1 MIDLHCH
8 ILPNIDDGPQE
19 LLMSLDMANIAVK
32 AGITHLF
39 ATPHHLNGRYDNTK
53 SDILEHVHV
62 FNKHLQLNNIPLTV
76 HPGQEL
82 RIHREL
88 FLSLEHEEILTLDNR
103 GEFLLLELPSDQV
116 PSYTQNMVYELLL
129 KGITPIIVHP
139 ERNRGFIE
147 NQHLLF
153 NLVQEG
159 ALSQLTSGSII
170 GQFGKKVKYF
180 SEMII
185 EHNLTHFIATDAHNV
200 ESRGFSLQEAYESI
214 RKKYGINQTYFFK
227 ENAELLMRNQNLLR
241 EKPVKKRKRI
251 LGIF

>member
-1 MIDLHCH
+1 MHCH
-8 ILPNIDDGPQE
+8 IIPNVDDGPHE
-19 LLMSLDMANIAVK
+19 LLMSLEMANTAVK

-39 ATPHHLNGRYDNTK
+39 ATPHHMNGRYDNTK
-53 SDILEHVHV
+53 TDILEHVHM
-62 FNKHLQLNNIPLTV
+62 FNKHLQLNNVPLTV
-76 HPGQEL
+76 HPGQEI

-88 FLSLEHEEILTLDNR
+88 FLSLEHDELLTLGNR
-103 GEFLLLELPSDQV
+103 GKFILLELPSDQV

-147 NQHLLF
+147 NQNLLF

-159 ALSQLTSGSII
+159 ALSQLTSGSIN
-170 GQFGKKVKYF
+170 GQFGKKVKSF

-185 EHNLTHFIATDAHNV
+185 EHNLAHFIATDAHNIDN
-200 ESRGFSLQEAYESI
+200 RGFSLQEAYESI
-214 RKKYGINQTYFFK
+214 RKKYGINQTFFLK
-227 ENAELLMRNQNLLR
+227 KNAELLMRNQNIII
-241 EKPVKKRKRI
+241 ENPVKIRKKI